1 MENKLLYEGKAK
13 KIFSTE
19 NPDEL
24 LVYYKDDATAG
35 NGAKKG
41 TIADKGILNNKITN
55 FFFGLLEKEGIK
67 HHLIKV
73 LNDREILVKKLDIVP
88 LEVIIRNVAAGSLA
102 KRLGLEEGVKMSK
115 PVIEYCYKCDDLGD
129 PMVNRY
135 HITAMGWATD
145 EELLYKHLQ
154 HYLNHDGIYLY
165 QVFHVSDYPRN
176 GSYLEIIRRLK
187 EFHHDI
193 YQILI

>member
-67 HHLIKV
+67 HHLIGIC
-73 LNDREILVKKLDIVP
+73 L
-88 LEVIIRNVAAGSLA
+88 
-102 KRLGLEEGVKMSK
+102 
-115 PVIEYCYKCDDLGD
+115 
-129 PMVNRY
+129 
-135 HITAMGWATD
+135 ITGFGNYPWI
-145 EELLYKHLQ
+145 
-154 HYLNHDGIYLY
+154 N
-165 QVFHVSDYPRN
+165 YPRQ
-176 GSYLEIIRRLK
+176 RLWSA
-187 EFHHDI
+187 
-193 YQILI
+193 

>member
-67 HHLIKV
+67 MA
-73 LNDREILVKKLDIVP
+73 NA
-88 LEVIIRNVAAGSLA
+88 EVTMIPQNYVTL
-102 KRLGLEEGVKMSK
+102 
-115 PVIEYCYKCDDLGD
+115 
-129 PMVNRY
+129 
-135 HITAMGWATD
+135 TD
-145 EELLYKHLQ
+145 EEAIKKMNIIIDRLDEDEYVQ
-154 HYLNHDGIYLY
+154 
-165 QVFHVSDYPRN
+165 QVYHNWD
-176 GSYLEIIRRLK
+176 E
-187 EFHHDI
+187 
-193 YQILI
+193 

>member
-55 FFFGLLEKEGIK
+55 
-67 HHLIKV
+67 
-73 LNDREILVKKLDIVP
+73 
-88 LEVIIRNVAAGSLA
+88 
-102 KRLGLEEGVKMSK
+102 
-115 PVIEYCYKCDDLGD
+115 
-129 PMVNRY
+129 
-135 HITAMGWATD
+135 
-145 EELLYKHLQ
+145 
-154 HYLNHDGIYLY
+154 
-165 QVFHVSDYPRN
+165 
-176 GSYLEIIRRLK
+176 
-187 EFHHDI
+187 
-193 YQILI
+193 